1 MCRVFSIDLYAFSL
15 FECNEKTSLVSK
27 GRSKAMQVVKQTYQP
42 DFGEARAI
50 KGQCPSEMARQLRG
64 LNDVKKFKAT
74 EFRMFLL
81 ETGISTDS
89 KGL

>member
-42 DFGEARAI
+42 DFWEARAI
-50 KGQCPSEMARQLRG
+50 K
-64 LNDVKKFKAT
+64 
-74 EFRMFLL
+74 
-81 ETGISTDS
+81 ETVSVRNGSSIKRT
-89 KGL
+89 

>member
-1 MCRVFSIDLYAFSL
+1 MHLVCSSVMKKLLL
-15 FECNEKTSLVSK
+15 FPKEGPRLCKLSSRHINRISEKLEQLK
-27 GRSKAMQVVKQTYQP
+27 R
-42 DFGEARAI
+42 
-50 KGQCPSEMARQLRG
+50 QCPSEMARQLRG

>member
-1 MCRVFSIDLYAFSL
+1 MHLVCSSVMRRLLL
-15 FECNEKTSLVSK
+15 FPKEGPRLCKLSSRHINRISEKLEQLK
-27 GRSKAMQVVKQTYQP
+27 RQY
-42 DFGEARAI
+42 
-50 KGQCPSEMARQLRG
+50 PSEMARQLRG

-89 KGL
+89 KGM